1 MLKVV
6 KVPPEIVRPLRH
18 KVLRPS
24 LPFDTSCLSSDH
36 DDGACHFAVLDDET
50 IMSVASVYYELFAEF
65 PGRDAFRLRGMA
77 TEPEQQGKGFGSK
90 VLDGMVSYLQRHT
103 KAQLLWCNAR
113 VSVIGF
119 YEKMG
124 FEIIGKEFDIPNLG
138 SHKTGYF
145 KLKE

>member
-6 KVPPEIVRPLRH
+6 KVPPETIRPLRH

-36 DDGACHFAVLDDET
+36 DDDACHFAVLDDET
-50 IMSVASVYYELFAEF
+50 IISVASAYHELFAEF

-77 TEPEQQGKGFGSK
+77 TEPEHQGKGFGSK
-90 VLDGMVSYLQRHT
+90 VLDGLVSYLQRHT

-113 VSVIGF
+113 VSAIGF